1 MYLIFVSAPCVRLY
15 FVKYSLGSPNIIL
28 VAIMLDD
35 IDHKILEII
44 QKQGRTRRNDL
55 AERVGLSLPAV
66 SERLRKLEEGG
77 IITGYFARLDHKIL
91 GKDITAF
98 VLATIDSSK
107 HYSSFVE
114 HIENTDDILE
124 CHAITG
130 EGTHLLKIRTE
141 NTASL
146 EKLLAK
152 IQSWTGVTK
161 TTTSIVLSSPKETSV
176 IKVHLHK

>member
-1 MYLIFVSAPCVRLY
+1 
-15 FVKYSLGSPNIIL
+15 
-28 VAIMLDD
+28 MLDE

-44 QKQGRTRRNDL
+44 QKGGRTKRNDL
-55 AERVGLSLPAV
+55 AERVGLSLPAA
-66 SERLRKLEEGG
+66 SERLRKLEEAG
-77 IITGYFARLDHKIL
+77 IIVGYFAKLNHHML

-98 VLATIDSSK
+98 LLATVDSSR
-107 HYSSFVE
+107 HYSTFVDHVSSQE
-114 HIENTDDILE
+114 DILE

-130 EGTHLLKIRTE
+130 EGTHLLKIRTA

-161 TTTSIVLSSPKETSV
+161 TTTSIVLSSPKETTN
-176 IKVHLHK
+176 IKIQNHK